1 METGKMDAPDFGV
14 SAEQEQ
20 DAFLSLLKVGGH
32 QETALESHT
41 AETDSNTDAPA
52 PSSNDGELESA
63 DRLQAPS
70 SPASAPS
77 EDSSSLAFPSMSFQ
91 DSPALGITR
100 NASTH
105 SLEFAA
111 PASSTASAAA
121 LLSSP
126 VTLSLLAT
134 PCPDAA
140 ADALGSVSV
149 VARSSP
155 GPQAPFARS
164 AAPRRQTQTLPGVSG
179 ASHPLDDA
187 VSRIEAR
194 VLQQHEQ
201 QTDVDEAQIQLGVS
215 EESESNKADGEK
227 PAFESTASASVDS
240 ATTAAS
246 SSVDSSPTS
255 SPPRVTWTPG
265 FRLPLG
271 AEGRQVLL
279 RRLRRAYH
287 ASPPETRDTFLAS
300 HGLVFSRMPFA
311 TVSELFH
318 LAHLLG
324 VFDFAVQCSEEFGG
338 VSSATAVAGRGNR
351 SGVHSSS
358 ASVGAVGA
366 GEGTAGEGSEG
377 LRVGASA
384 KRRRTT
390 LQRHAAASPQAVSR
404 TLRAQAPQRWLH
416 GPGAEEAF
424 GEASVQSDEARAG
437 FMADGALRFL
447 PFEDSAEADQ
457 LSADLRHSAD
467 SSPVSARRTPRG
479 FKKRR
484 RRPLAHAPSRHNW
497 AQAQVDEHA
506 GACSLF
512 GWSGGINEVADCM
525 HGGALASDL
534 LLNAAS
540 RSGFFGADRRVE
552 AVKSDAGTHKQ
563 LLQILQQLGLF
574 NGELEGAA
582 SELGDADNFSAAVQA
597 LQTQLQTLTGN
608 SSSHVDKAA
617 PAAVPRRTGVKRA
630 VGGHARRASA
640 SSRRRRD
647 IADRLSKEEL
657 RNGEAD
663 SAYCVRGPVFNM
675 QQPGQKEVLHTPA
688 KAAALNF
695 LQAASRDALSDHGQ
709 TRQESLTLSVASSL
723 PSLAEETTQT
733 PSLETLLARSLAA
746 IGNGQDCSSFFG
758 PQIGL
763 QADRTQPT
771 SSERDFF
778 QFVDEFKTRMDA
790 TEDAV
795 AAKQADASLE
805 ELTRERE
812 ALLHSFLQ
820 GDLSQVLKGPEGG
833 EIAADNQEA
842 LLLSLL
848 QKPKSTKRPVD
859 FPSDSTRLMDGAT
872 SAEEPFQTSQ
882 GLLDVSPD
890 ALRDLSSQALQAS
903 RPCAAAAFPGGDSGV
918 GSALM
923 QLLQNLPTSDV
934 AAADRLLPAKAAA
947 VPAPASTN
955 AQYAVGLQFLRLVEL
970 FQLHN
975 NLSGLLGA
983 LPKIQCESGLAT
995 GVEEELKRAALA
1007 ERDDGAKAFEPLA
1020 VRATPVTTGED
1031 SNSRNG
1037 TSWGSGSDSLRSR
1050 SGSFSDRTTLSTGSR
1065 LPAGTPCILRTTEA
1079 LAEGVRSSFST
1090 CCSEG
1095 LPATTVAAPRNEG
1108 LSYSNAEE
1116 CLQLKLSR
1124 QGARVC

>member
-1 METGKMDAPDFGV
+1 METGKIDAPNFGV
-14 SAEQEQ
+14 SAQQEQ

-63 DRLQAPS
+63 DRLRAPS

-77 EDSSSLAFPSMSFQ
+77 EDSSSLTFPSMSFQ
-91 DSPALGITR
+91 DSPALGITP

-105 SLEFAA
+105 SLDFAA

-134 PCPDAA
+134 PCPDAT
-140 ADALGSVSV
+140 ADALDSVSV
-149 VARSSP
+149 MARSSP
-155 GPQAPFARS
+155 GPQTPFARS
-164 AAPRRQTQTLPGVSG
+164 AVPRRQTQTLSGMSG

-201 QTDVDEAQIQLGVS
+201 QTDVDEAQVQLGVS

-227 PAFESTASASVDS
+227 PAFASAASASVDS

-351 SGVHSSS
+351 SGVHSSN

-366 GEGTAGEGSEG
+366 SEGASGEGSEG

-384 KRRRTT
+384 KRRRAT
-390 LQRHAAASPQAVSR
+390 LQRHAAPSPQAVSR

-424 GEASVQSDEARAG
+424 GEASVQSDEAGTG
-437 FMADGALRFL
+437 FVADGAPRYL

-479 FKKRR
+479 LKKRR

-506 GACSLF
+506 GACSPF
-512 GWSGGINEVADCM
+512 GWSGGLNEVADCM

-540 RSGFFGADRRVE
+540 RSGFFGAERRVE
-552 AVKSDAGTHKQ
+552 AAKIDACTQKQ

-582 SELGDADNFSAAVQA
+582 NELGDTDKFSAAVQA
-597 LQTQLQTLTGN
+597 LQMQLQALTGN
-608 SSSHVDKAA
+608 SASHAEKAA
-617 PAAVPRRTGVKRA
+617 PAVVPRRTGVKRA

-640 SSRRRRD
+640 GIRKRRD

-663 SAYCVRGPVFNM
+663 SAYCVRGPLFNM

-688 KAAALNF
+688 KAAALDF
-695 LQAASRDALSDHGQ
+695 LQVASRDALSDHGQ

-723 PSLAEETTQT
+723 PSLAEETTQA

-746 IGNGQDCSSFFG
+746 IGNGQDCASLFG
-758 PQIGL
+758 PQICL
-763 QADRTQPT
+763 QADRTQPA

-812 ALLHSFLQ
+812 ALLRSFLQ
-820 GDLSQVLKGPEGG
+820 GDLSQVLKGHEGG

-848 QKPKSTKRPVD
+848 QKPKLKRPLD
-859 FPSDSTRLMDGAT
+859 FPSDSTRLLDGAT

-882 GLLDVSPD
+882 GLLDVSPE
-890 ALRDLSSQALQAS
+890 ALRGLSSQALQAS
-903 RPCAAAAFPGGDSGV
+903 RPLAAAAFPGADSGL
-918 GSALM
+918 GSALL
-923 QLLQNLPTSDV
+923 QLLQNLPTRDMAV
-934 AAADRLLPAKAAA
+934 ADRLLPAKAAA

-983 LPKIQCESGLAT
+983 LPKIQCESGLAP
-995 GVEEELKRAALA
+995 GVEEELKRGALA
-1007 ERDDGAKAFEPLA
+1007 ERDDGAKTFEPLA

-1037 TSWGSGSDSLRSR
+1037 TSWGSGCDSLRSR
-1050 SGSFSDRTTLSTGSR
+1050 SGSFSDRTSLSMGSR
-1065 LPAGTPCILRTTEA
+1065 LPAGTPCILRTTDT
-1079 LAEGVRSSFST
+1079 LAEGVRSSFTT

-1095 LPATTVAAPRNEG
+1095 LPATAVAAPRSEA
-1108 LSYSNAEE
+1108 LSYPNAEE